1 MVTRPSRSG
10 FQGTVKS
17 LIAAIESRGLTV
29 FAQVDHA
36 AGATEAELELE
47 DELVVSFGNPR
58 AGTPL
63 MQADRRVGIELPLR
77 MLIWRDG
84 DEVWLG
90 YLDPHVLA
98 QTYRLDGHE
107 ATLDQMA
114 ALLETLAAEASGA
127 APSPT
132 R

>member
-1 MVTRPSRSG
+1 MVTRSSRSG
-10 FQGTVKS
+10 FSATVTS
-17 LIAAIESRGLTV
+17 LIAAVERRGLTV

-36 AGATEAELELE
+36 AGAAEAGLELE
-47 DELVVSFGNPR
+47 DEVVVLFGSPR

-84 DEVWLG
+84 YQVSVG
-90 YLDPHVLA
+90 YLDARALA
-98 QTYRLDGHE
+98 ETYRLAGHE

-114 ALLETLAAEASGA
+114 ALLEALAAEASNA
-127 APSPT
+127 ASST
-132 R
+132 A

>member
-1 MVTRPSRSG
+1 MITRPSRSG
-10 FQGTVKS
+10 FTATVTS

-36 AGATEAELELE
+36 AGAAEAGLELE
-47 DELVVSFGNPR
+47 DEVVLAFGNPR

-90 YLDPHVLA
+90 YLDPHGLA
-98 QTYRLDGHE
+98 ETYRLAGHE

-114 ALLETLAAEASGA
+114 ALLETLAAEASNA
-127 APSPT
+127 ASSVP
-132 R
+132 